1 MTVSLEQKVDFL
13 LKKLGYSV
21 TKTGLAEDESL
32 AGTKKAPFAEA
43 LASPL
48 VVPNTSI
55 WQESEL
61 IPATPPAADTAVVGV
76 YNIANAVQMTADP
89 TVTGNR
95 TFIAHTG
102 AGNTSSPIL
111 GDWID
116 VQFGAEYMVNVYKG
130 DPDSGGV
137 KLSAAGSGSNDTWF
151 FDYSAGVL
159 NFNGSVV
166 PAGVTSTN
174 VYIVAYRYIGAK
186 GVAQSSVAAALNTHA
201 GDIDLIKEKLISMD
215 ERIEKLGGLDTLLL
229 SLEDQTSTTPAA
241 IPTTSRFIDE
251 SSDGSTTTFAVTLDP
266 ERSVYA
272 LEGVPQPTVQVPR
285 GDIIKFD
292 ISALSEPTEFRIY
305 QNGTELTTGVS
316 YGATLVTVDTGSIPG
331 ALTKIYYRNSNT
343 SGMGWIIEV
352 TDN

>member
-48 VVPNTSI
+48 VVPATSI
-55 WQESEL
+55 WQESTS
-61 IPATPPAADTAVVGV
+61 IPASPPTADTSVVAVYG
-76 YNIANAVQMTADP
+76 IANALQMTVDP

-95 TFIAHTG
+95 TFIAHSG

-116 VQFGAEYMVNVYKG
+116 VQFGADYIVNVYKG

-159 NFNGSVV
+159 NFNGTNV
-166 PAGVTSTN
+166 PSGITPSN
-174 VYIVAYRYIGAK
+174 VYIVAYRYIGVK
-186 GVAQSSVAAALNTHA
+186 GISQASVASSLAAHA
-201 GDIDLIKEKLISMD
+201 ADLDLLKEKLISVD
-215 ERIEKLGGLDTLLL
+215 ERIEKLGGIDTLMLA
-229 SLEDQTSTTPAA
+229 LEDQT
-241 IPTTSRFIDE
+241 PTGASVPDTSLFIDE
-251 SSDGSTTTFAVTLDP
+251 SADASTTIFAVSIDP
-266 ERSVYA
+266 QRSVYA
-272 LEGVPQPTVQVPR
+272 LEGIPQPTVQVPR
-285 GDIIKFD
+285 GDIIKFNLT
-292 ISALSEPTEFRIY
+292 ALSEPAEFRIY
-305 QNGTELTTGVS
+305 QNGTELTQGIS
-316 YGATLVTVDTGSIPG
+316 YGATEVTVDTGSIPG
-331 ALTKIYYRNSNT
+331 ALTKIYYRNSQT

-352 TDN
+352 TDT

>member
-61 IPATPPAADTAVVGV
+61 IPATPPAADTDVVGV

-95 TFIAHTG
+95 TFIAHSG
-102 AGNTSSPIL
+102 SGNTSSPIL

-116 VQFGAEYMVNVYKG
+116 VQFGSEYIVNVYKG
-130 DPDSGGV
+130 DPDNGGV

-166 PAGVTSTN
+166 PSGVTSTN

-186 GVAQSSVAAALNTHA
+186 GVAQSSVATALSTHA

-215 ERIEKLGGLDTLLL
+215 ERIENLVVLTHSCSLLKIRQRLHLQLFQLHQDLLMRLRMVPQQSLL
-229 SLEDQTSTTPAA
+229 SPLTQRDQSTPLRVFHNRQFKS
-241 IPTTSRFIDE
+241 P
-251 SSDGSTTTFAVTLDP
+251 AVTSSSLMFLP
-266 ERSVYA
+266 SVNR
-272 LEGVPQPTVQVPR
+272 LSSEFIKMVQNSP
-285 GDIIKFD
+285 
-292 ISALSEPTEFRIY
+292 
-305 QNGTELTTGVS
+305 
-316 YGATLVTVDTGSIPG
+316 LV
-331 ALTKIYYRNSNT
+331 
-343 SGMGWIIEV
+343 
-352 TDN
+352 

>member
-1 MTVSLEQKVDFL
+1 
-13 LKKLGYSV
+13 
-21 TKTGLAEDESL
+21 
-32 AGTKKAPFAEA
+32 
-43 LASPL
+43 
-48 VVPNTSI
+48 
-55 WQESEL
+55 
-61 IPATPPAADTAVVGV
+61 
-76 YNIANAVQMTADP
+76 MTADP

-95 TFIAHTG
+95 TFIAHSG
-102 AGNTSSPIL
+102 SGNTSSPVL

-130 DPDSGGV
+130 DPDNGGV
-137 KLSAAGSGSNDTWF
+137 KLPAAGTGSNDTWF

-166 PAGVTSTN
+166 PTGVTSTN

-186 GVAQSSVAAALNTHA
+186 GVAQSSVASALSLHA
-201 GDIDLIKEKLISMD
+201 GDIDLIKSKIISMD

-229 SLEDQTSTTPAA
+229 ALEPDTVSSPAA

-251 SSDGSTTTFAVTLDP
+251 SADGDITIFSVTLDP

-292 ISALSEPTEFRIY
+292 TSGLDEPSEFRIY

-316 YGATLVTVDTGSIPG
+316 YGATLVTVDTGNIPG
-331 ALTKIYYRNSNT
+331 SLTKIYYRNSNT
-343 SGMGWIIEV
+343 AGMGWIIEV

>member
-32 AGTKKAPFAEA
+32 SGTKKAPFAEA
-43 LASPL
+43 IASPL

-55 WQESEL
+55 WQESSQ
-61 IPATPPAADTAVVGV
+61 IPATPPNSSTVVVEKYG
-76 YNIANAVQMTADP
+76 IPNAMQLTADP

-95 TFIAHTG
+95 TFIAYT
-102 AGNTSSPIL
+102 APGNTSSAIK

-116 VQFGAEYMVNVYKG
+116 VQFGADYIVNVYKG
-130 DPDSGGV
+130 DPDAGGV

-166 PAGVTSTN
+166 PSGVNSTN
-174 VYIVAYRYIGAK
+174 VYIVAYRYVGVK
-186 GVAQSSVAAALNTHA
+186 GVSQASVAASISSHA
-201 GDIDLIKEKLISMD
+201 EDLALIKEKLISVD
-215 ERIEKLGGLDTLLL
+215 ERIEKLGGIDTLMLA
-229 SLEDQTSTTPAA
+229 LEDQTSSTAA
-241 IPTTSRFIDE
+241 LPTTATFIDE
-251 SSDGSTTTFAVTLDP
+251 DADTSTTIFAVTVDG
-266 ERSVYA
+266 ERNVYA
-272 LEGVPQPTVQVPR
+272 LEGIPQPTVQVPR

-292 ISALSEPTEFRIY
+292 ISALSSPSEFRIY
-305 QNGTELTTGVS
+305 QNGTELTQGVS
-316 YGATLVTVDTGSIPG
+316 YGATQVTVDTGNIPG
-331 ALTKIYYRNSNT
+331 ALTKIYYRNSVT
-343 SGMGWIIEV
+343 AGMGWIIEV

>member
-32 AGTKKAPFAEA
+32 SGTKKAPFAEA

-48 VVPNTSI
+48 VVPATSI
-55 WQESEL
+55 WQESES
-61 IPATPPAADTAVVGV
+61 IPASPPASDTSVVGV
-76 YNIANAVQMTADP
+76 YGIANALQMTADP

-95 TFIAHTG
+95 TFIAHAG

-116 VQFGAEYMVNVYKG
+116 VQFGADYIVNVYKG

-159 NFNGSVV
+159 NFNGTNV
-166 PAGVTSTN
+166 PSGVTSTN
-174 VYIVAYRYIGAK
+174 VYIVAYRYIGVK
-186 GVAQSSVAAALNTHA
+186 GISQASVASSLAAHA
-201 GDIDLIKEKLISMD
+201 ADLSLLKEKLISVD
-215 ERIEKLGGLDTLLL
+215 ERIEKFAGIDTLLL
-229 SLEDQTSTTPAA
+229 ALEDQTSTTAA
-241 IPTTSRFIDE
+241 LPTTATFIDE
-251 SSDGSTTTFAVTLDP
+251 DADGSTTTFIVSLDP
-266 ERSVYA
+266 QRNVYA
-272 LEGVPQPTVQVPR
+272 LEGIPQPTVQVPR

-292 ISALSEPTEFRIY
+292 ISGLAAPAEFRIY
-305 QNGTELTTGVS
+305 QNGTELTQGVS
-316 YGATLVTVDTGSIPG
+316 YGATLVTVDTGNIPG
-331 ALTKIYYRNSNT
+331 ALTKIYYRNSVT
-343 SGMGWIIEV
+343 AGMGWIIEV

>member
-55 WQESEL
+55 WQQSED

-95 TFIAHTG
+95 TFIAHSG
-102 AGNTSSPIL
+102 SGNTSSPVL

-130 DPDSGGV
+130 DPDNGGV
-137 KLSAAGSGSNDTWF
+137 KLPAAGTGSNDTWF

-166 PAGVTSTN
+166 PTGVTSTN

-186 GVAQSSVAAALNTHA
+186 GVAQSSVASALSLHA
-201 GDIDLIKEKLISMD
+201 GDIDLIKSKIISMD

-229 SLEDQTSTTPAA
+229 ALEPDTVSSPAA

-251 SSDGSTTTFAVTLDP
+251 SADGDITIFSVTLDP

-285 GDIIKFD
+285 GDVIKFD
-292 ISALSEPTEFRIY
+292 TSGLDEPSEFRIY

-316 YGATLVTVDTGSIPG
+316 YGATLVTVDTGNIPG

-343 SGMGWIIEV
+343 AGMGWIIEV